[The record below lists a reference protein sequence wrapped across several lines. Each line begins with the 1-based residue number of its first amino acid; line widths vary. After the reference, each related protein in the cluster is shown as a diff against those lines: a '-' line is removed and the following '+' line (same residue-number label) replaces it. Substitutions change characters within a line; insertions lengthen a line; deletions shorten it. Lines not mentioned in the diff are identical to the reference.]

1 MDYRELL
8 VQARKNMAP
17 KCRVCPECNGLA
29 CRGEIP
35 GVGGYGSGRGFT
47 VCVEYL
53 RRVKI
58 EMDTL
63 YEETEPDLSARLLG
77 QDLSLPLMISP
88 IGGMAFNYN
97 GYLTDLQYN
106 RSVLD
111 GAVRQGIVALSG
123 DTPDPDYFDSLLP
136 LIRGSGG
143 RLVST
148 VKPWPDDL
156 ILEKAAKLRE
166 AGAAYFAIDIDSAG
180 LPALSLRGRGGHP
193 KSLEQLSG
201 LIRESGLGLIV
212 KGVMTAR
219 GAETARNA
227 GASAIIVSTHGGRH
241 YEDAPATA
249 SVLPE
254 IRRAVGNDYPV
265 LVDGGIRTGADIF
278 KVLALG
284 ADAAMIGRP
293 YAIAVHGSTEEGV
306 DIYTQKLR
314 EELRYAMI
322 LTGCRNI
329 AEIGPDRIRLTD

>member
-1 MDYRELL
+1 MDYKELL
-8 VQARKNMAP
+8 AQARTNMAP
-17 KCRVCPECNGLA
+17 KCRVCPECSGLA

-63 YEETEPDLSARLLG
+63 YEEAEPDLAVRLLG
-77 QDLSLPLMISP
+77 QELSLPLMISP

-106 RSVLD
+106 RAVLD
-111 GAVRQGIVALSG
+111 GAVRQGILAFSG
-123 DTPDPDYFDSLLP
+123 DTPDPAYFDSLLP
-136 LIRGSGG
+136 LVRESGG
-143 RLVST
+143 RLIST

-156 ILEKAAKLRE
+156 VLDKAAGLKE
-166 AGAAYFAIDIDSAG
+166 AGAAYFAMDIDSAG
-180 LPALSLRGRGGHP
+180 LPALRRSGRGGHP
-193 KSLEQLSG
+193 KSPAQLSA

-219 GAETARNA
+219 GAEKARDA
-227 GASAIIVSTHGGRH
+227 GAEAIIVSSHGGRH

-254 IRRAVGNDYPV
+254 IRRAVGLDFPV
-265 LVDGGIRTGADIF
+265 FVDGGIRTGADIF

-284 ADAAMIGRP
+284 ANAAMIGRP

-314 EELRYAMI
+314 EELRYTMI
-322 LTGCRNI
+322 LAGCRNI
-329 AEIGPDRIRLTD
+329 AEIGPDRIRLTV